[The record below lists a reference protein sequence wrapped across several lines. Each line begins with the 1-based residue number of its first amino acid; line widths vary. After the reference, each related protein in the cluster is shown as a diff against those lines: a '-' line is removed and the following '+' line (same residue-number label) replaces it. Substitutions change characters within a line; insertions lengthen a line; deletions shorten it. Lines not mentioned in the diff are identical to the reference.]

1 MVFKGKKKNLNEAML
16 FLKTIFGGKKT
27 IKEIELLMN
36 TMPLVHK
43 HFREIC
49 RGERLSHC

>member
-1 MVFKGKKKNLNEAML
+1 MVFKGKKKNLQEAEI

-27 IKEIELLMN
+27 IKEIELHMD

-49 RGERLSHC
+49 RGERLSRC